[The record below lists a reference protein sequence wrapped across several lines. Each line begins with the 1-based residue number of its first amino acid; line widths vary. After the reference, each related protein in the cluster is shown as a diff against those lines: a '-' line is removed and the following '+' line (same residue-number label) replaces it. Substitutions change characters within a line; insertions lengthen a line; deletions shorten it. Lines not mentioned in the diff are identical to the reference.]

1 MSKIVRYGGNL
12 KAFASEQQTNERT
25 LFGQVTIANDLT
37 SQVTAQFLRGWGI
50 VGPSDQPSLQDF
62 NAAMYTHGQLLAY
75 LHQMGVAEYNAAQE
89 YFIGSVTQTG
99 GVLYM
104 SLTDANIGNTPSSSP
119 ANWKAFTADQATE
132 VTLGLVKIATQALTN
147 AGADDASAVTSKKLA
162 VATQGQKHTAFTT
175 TGTATAQVLTPVPA
189 ITAYAASQRFNVTFN
204 VASGANPTINVSALG
219 VKNLKQYDSTGAKVA
234 ASFALGQ
241 NSDVVYDG
249 VDWVLIDPLPSLGNM
264 VGSIG
269 ARSNLKGGATGSNA
283 VSTITAD
290 ELVLE
295 SPTGSFLTVR
305 NVNLAPSFANP
316 NGANGLDTGTVQ
328 ANTFYDRWVISN
340 GVTVAGLL
348 VATPNAPTMPAG
360 YTFKAR
366 VGTLRTGATAS
377 VPLPFI
383 QFGNQITYVPKP
395 GTNLTAPP
403 VIASGVVAF
412 PSTVGWGGYAP
423 PSASKLH
430 VLITHAQAAA
440 GWVSNSV
447 DYFNQYTQS
456 VSGNSSQ
463 FTVPVV
469 PLSGSI
475 YWGSSAGTMGTPTLA
490 LMGWEENL

>member
-1 MSKIVRYGGNL
+1 MFPINGPGATADNKFTEGDPISGVP
-12 KAFASEQQTNERT
+12 AT
-25 LFGQVTIANDLT
+25 V
-37 SQVTAQFLRGWGI
+37 VTANFMNDIQAELLNILTAAGI
-50 VGPSDQPSLQDF
+50 
-62 NAAMYTHGQLLAY
+62 A
-75 LHQMGVAEYNAAQE
+75 
-89 YFIGSVTQTG
+89 
-99 GVLYM
+99 
-104 SLTDANIGNTPSSSP
+104 P
-119 ANWKAFTADQATE
+119 AQATPTQ
-132 VTLGLVKIATQALTN
+132 VLTALQTLAQRQA
-147 AGADDASAVTSKKLA
+147 GVFF
-162 VATQGQKHTAFTT
+162 VT
-175 TGTATAQVLTPVPA
+175 TGTATAQVLTPTPA
-189 ITAYAASQRFNVTFN
+189 IQAYATGQRFSVAFN
-204 VASGANPTINVSALG
+204 IASGANPTINVSGKGA
-219 VKNLKQYDSTGAKVA
+219 KALKQYDATGAKVA
-234 ASFALGQ
+234 ATFAAGQ
-241 NSDVVYDG
+241 ISDIVYDG
-249 VDWVLIDPLPSLGNM
+249 VDFVVLDPASSVTPASAI
-264 VGSIG
+264 GS
-269 ARSNLKGGATGSNA
+269 RSNLKGGANGTTA
-283 VSTITAD
+283 ASTITAD

-366 VGTLRTGATAS
+366 VGTLRTGPTAS